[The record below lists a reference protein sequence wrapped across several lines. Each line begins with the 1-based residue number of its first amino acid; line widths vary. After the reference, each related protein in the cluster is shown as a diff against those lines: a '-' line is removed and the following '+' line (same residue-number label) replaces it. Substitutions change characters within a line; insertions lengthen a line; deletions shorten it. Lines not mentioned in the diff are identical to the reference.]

1 LYDLLIKNGKVI
13 NGTGNPWFRA
23 DVAVKDGRIADMGL
37 LCNAESKRVINA
49 EGLVVSPGFVDM
61 HNHSDTGILLNPT
74 ADNMVRQGVTL
85 IVFPNCGGGLF
96 PVVEDLVSRG
106 RGRLEVDWSTYD
118 EYLEQM
124 ERTGTS
130 VNVAPLVGFGTIR
143 RYVMG
148 FEMRDPTSG
157 ELSRMKELVEEAMKA
172 GAFGL
177 TTGLRYV
184 PQSYSK
190 TEEVLELARVAAKY
204 GGFYTT
210 HQRDE
215 GDRGDPVGSVKEV
228 IEIAEK
234 AGLPANISHFKIL
247 SRPFWDKCDEILR
260 TIEDARDRG
269 IDITADQYPYPASGT
284 GPGAWIPRWASEGGQ
299 QRLAERFNDS
309 GLSKQIKE
317 GLIEVMDQRGG
328 PERQL
333 ISSYPLKPSYVGKT
347 IAEVAKELGK
357 DPANAFFDLFK
368 ESVEKAVAGEVSGFG
383 LMSFNM
389 SDENVE
395 KMMKKPW
402 VMVSTDGGIQTPS
415 AGRASSE
422 HPRNYGSYPRVLGRY
437 VRQQKVLGLE
447 EAVRKMT
454 SLESQRLGVFDRG
467 LIAKG
472 MWADITIF
480 DPETVIDKAEYAP
493 QQENQR
499 YPEGI
504 PYVVVNGVL
513 TVDQCKHTGALAGQI
528 LRKR

>member
-1 LYDLLIKNGKVI
+1 MYDLLIRNGRVV

-23 DVAVKDGRIADMGL
+23 DVAVKDGKIADVGFL
-37 LCNAESKRVINA
+37 SNAEAKRVINA
-49 EGLVVSPGFVDM
+49 DGLVVSPGFVDM
-61 HNHSDTGILLNPT
+61 HNHSDTGILLNPK
-74 ADNMVRQGVTL
+74 ADNMIRQGVTL
-85 IVFPNCGGGLF
+85 IVFPNCGSGLY
-96 PVVEDLVSRG
+96 PVVEDLAGRG
-106 RGRLEVDWSTYD
+106 RGRLEVDWSTYE
-118 EYLEQM
+118 EYLQKTEK
-124 ERTGTS
+124 TGTS
-130 VNVAPLVGFGTIR
+130 VNVAPLIGFGTIR

-148 FEMRDPTSG
+148 FEMRDPTQG
-157 ELSRMKELVEEAMKA
+157 ELDKMKGLVEEAMKG

-190 TEEVLELARVAAKY
+190 TEEVLELAKVAARY

-228 IEIAEK
+228 IKIAEK

-247 SRPFWDKCDEILR
+247 SKIFWNKCDEILEL
-260 TIEDARDRG
+260 IEEARSRG

-284 GPGAWIPRWASEGGQ
+284 GPEAWIPRWASEGGRR
-299 QRLAERFNDS
+299 RLLERLNDPE
-309 GLSKQIKE
+309 LSKQIKA
-317 GLIEVMDQRGG
+317 GLTEVMEQRGG
-328 PERQL
+328 PEHQL

-347 IAEVAKELGK
+347 ITEVATELGK
-357 DPANAFFDLFK
+357 DPADAFFELYR
-368 ESVEKAVAGEVSGFG
+368 ESVEKSVTGEISGFG

-395 KMMKKPW
+395 KMIKKPW
-402 VMVSTDGGIQTPS
+402 VMISTDSSIQVPTP
-415 AGRASSE
+415 GRVSSE

-437 VRQQKVLGLE
+437 VREKKVLGLE

-454 SLESQRLGVFDRG
+454 SLETQRLGIFDRG
-467 LIAKG
+467 LIVKG

-480 DPETVIDKAEYAP
+480 DPELVIDKAEYAP
-493 QQENQR
+493 QEENQR

-504 PYVVVNGVL
+504 PYVIVNGIL
-513 TVDQCKHTGALAGQI
+513 TIDGDRHTGALAGKI